1 MNAERMR
8 EIFEPTIESEGGLLT
23 WTNNPRDRGGE
34 TVGGVS
40 RVKHPKLKWWA
51 DVDAISRPDWDE
63 GPIDLSQYEDPSRSN
78 MFVGVRVN
86 RIRDGVTNFYADF
99 GWLYKPADP
108 SRRVHVTDVDS
119 LRIARKLYDLKVNG
133 GGRMLKACAKG
144 LQTLLG
150 VGADGILGPGTTAR
164 LNAATEGFS
173 GGAFETR
180 AIIALTH
187 QQTLY
192 YAGIVKRDPSQ
203 LTFINGWVN
212 RAFEQL
218 LGE

>member
-8 EIFEPTIESEGGLLT
+8 EIFEPTISAEGGLLT
-23 WTNNPRDRGGE
+23 WTNNPKDRGGE

-51 DVDAISRPDWDE
+51 AVDALGPTGE
-63 GPIDLSQYEDPSRSN
+63 GPIDLSG
-78 MFVGVRVN
+78 FVPLHEEAVQA
-86 RIRDGVTNFYADF
+86 IRDGVTNFYADF

>member
-1 MNAERMR
+1 
-8 EIFEPTIESEGGLLT
+8 
-23 WTNNPRDRGGE
+23 
-34 TVGGVS
+34 
-40 RVKHPKLKWWA
+40 VKHPKLKWWE
-51 DVDAISRPDWDE
+51 DVDAISRSDWGE
-63 GPIDLSQYEDPSRSN
+63 GPIDLSQYGP
-78 MFVGVRVN
+78 VQA
-86 RIRDGVTNFYADF
+86 IQDGVTNFYGDF

-108 SRRVHVTDVDS
+108 SRRVHVTDLDS
-119 LRIARKLYDLKVNG
+119 LRVARKLYDLKVNG

-150 VGADGILGPGTTAR
+150 VGADGILGPGTAAR
-164 LNAATEGFS
+164 LNAATEDD
-173 GGAFETR
+173 AFETR

-192 YAGIVKRDPSQ
+192 YAGICKRNPSQ
-203 LTFINGWVN
+203 LTFIRGWVN